1 MGFPRMSVL
10 TRRRLLSGLAIA
22 ASAPL
27 ALGGRPSMAR
37 PLDDVA
43 ARGRL
48 RVAVYRDFP
57 PFSFRKDGVLTGIDV
72 DVADLIA
79 KKLGVRLDCADQ
91 MAGETVSDDLRVAV
105 WRGSL
110 FGGEIADIMMHAP
123 YDKEYGLRNPE
134 AVLFAPYHQEG
145 FALARNP
152 ARVPSAMLATLP
164 DEPIAVERDSV
175 PDFFLLGLQGGR
187 LRNRLIHC
195 RTPEA
200 AMEKLLS
207 GEASAVL
214 APQSQIEAAL
224 GPRAGEFPVTRV
236 ILPGMMASRWNIG
249 LATKENARDLTY
261 TVGDAITAMIEDG
274 TMAAIFRRY
283 GATHTPPP
291 LVD

>member
-1 MGFPRMSVL
+1 MPVL
-10 TRRRLLSGLAIA
+10 TRRRLLSGLAVA
-22 ASAPL
+22 AAAPL
-27 ALGGRPSMAR
+27 GLAGRPSLAR

-79 KKLGVRLDCADQ
+79 QKLGVRLDCADQ

-200 AMEKLLS
+200 AMEKLLA

-224 GPRAGEFPVTRV
+224 GPRVAEFPVTSV
-236 ILPGMMASRWNIG
+236 ILPGMMASRWNVG
-249 LATKENARDLTY
+249 LATKENARDLAY
-261 TVGDAITAMIEDG
+261 AVGDAITAMIEDG
-274 TMAAIFRRY
+274 TMAAIFHRY
-283 GATHTPPP
+283 GVTHTPPP

>member
-1 MGFPRMSVL
+1 MPVL
-10 TRRRLLSGLAIA
+10 TRRRLLSGLAVA
-22 ASAPL
+22 AAAPL
-27 ALGGRPSMAR
+27 GLAGRPSLAR
-37 PLDDVA
+37 PLDDVV

-79 KKLGVRLDCADQ
+79 QKLGVRLDCADQ

-224 GPRAGEFPVTRV
+224 GPRAAEFPVTSV

-249 LATKENARDLTY
+249 LATKENARDLAY
-261 TVGDAITAMIEDG
+261 AVGDTITAMIEDG